1 MLESVLPMF
10 SSRCFKA
17 SDLIFRKDQEITF
30 YLWRKPFKC
39 PYFSLETIQAEIS
52 GTTYFKYR
60 QKRTMNAE
68 FYIQ

>member
-10 SSRCFKA
+10 SSRCFKT
-17 SDLIFRKDQEITF
+17 SGLIFRKDQEMTL

-39 PYFSLETIQAEIS
+39 PYFSLEIIQPELSDTA
-52 GTTYFKYR
+52 YFKYR
-60 QKRTMNAE
+60 KKRTMNAE